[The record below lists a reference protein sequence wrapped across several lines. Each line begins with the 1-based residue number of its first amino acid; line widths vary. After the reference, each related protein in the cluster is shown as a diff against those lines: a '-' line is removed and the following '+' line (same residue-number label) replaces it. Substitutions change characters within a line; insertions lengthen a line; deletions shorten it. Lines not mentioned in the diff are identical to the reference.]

1 MNKDELK
8 HKLRSA
14 HVAHEQVASL
24 CDHLQELRSLAMK
37 VTPKYGPQAGG
48 SGDGQKLA
56 ASVADINEQEARIS
70 EKIKQLCAALEEV
83 RALINLLPQERPEK
97 TVMYMRYLN
106 YRSWVQIA
114 AELGYSW
121 QHVHRLH
128 GQGLSYILS
137 KVNRQEEI
145 NHDK

>member
-14 HVAHEQVASL
+14 HFAHEQIATLS
-24 CDHLQELRSLAMK
+24 DHLQELRSLALK
-37 VTPKYGPQAGG
+37 ITPNYGPQPGG
-48 SGDGQKLA
+48 GGDGQKT
-56 ASVADINEQEARIS
+56 ASAVAEIIDQEQ
-70 EKIKQLCAALEEV
+70 KIVGSVRQLSAALDEV
-83 RALINLLPQERPEK
+83 RALIALLPTDCPEK
-97 TVMYMRYLN
+97 NVMYMRYLN

-128 GQGLSYILS
+128 GRALNYILNI
-137 KVNRQEEI
+137 VNRQEE
-145 NHDK
+145 

>member
-1 MNKDELK
+1 M
-8 HKLRSA
+8 
-14 HVAHEQVASL
+14 

-70 EKIKQLCAALEEV
+70 EKIKLLCAALEEV

-145 NHDK
+145 KHDK